1 LATITGGRAIHFDD
15 WAEEVRDLDIVV
27 SATAAPHVVITLD
40 KLAPFMRARRHRPLL
55 MIDLAMPRDI
65 DPAVQQLDGVYLY
78 DLDSLQSIAERTL
91 AVREQVSAKCC
102 QLIEHHVQDFK
113 LWIERSQSSNF
124 CSIADR
130 RFLASKLDA
139 MLPVTGSARAPLLVC
154 MDPVGGSD

>member
-1 LATITGGRAIHFDD
+1 
-15 WAEEVRDLDIVV
+15 
-27 SATAAPHVVITLD
+27 
-40 KLAPFMRARRHRPLL
+40 

-91 AVREQVSAKCC
+91 AVRQQVSAKCY

-124 CSIADR
+124 CSIVDR
-130 RFLASKLDA
+130 RFLASTLDA
-139 MLPVTGSARAPLLVC
+139 MLPVTGQHALPFAILKKSSAPRHVHQSVAMRELCECDNMATDDLLENWI
-154 MDPVGGSD
+154 DS